1 MPATRV
7 HICACS
13 PNALALFGCC
23 GSHRNTLALVCVRG
37 GGHPQNAMKKL
48 AKSGGKKKEKKQWAQ
63 PSGGDKP
70 KKEKKAEVCVVFF
83 LEGGEGSRQPESVMA
98 ALLPMCDVVCG
109 S

>member
-1 MPATRV
+1 
-7 HICACS
+7 
-13 PNALALFGCC
+13 
-23 GSHRNTLALVCVRG
+23 
-37 GGHPQNAMKKL
+37 MKKL

-98 ALLPMCDVVCG
+98 ALLPVCNVVCG